1 MSVPMNIAEGA
12 GRSTPPEFAR
22 FLSIAAGSLN
32 ELEYQL
38 ELAAD
43 LGFGSADLGT
53 DLRAEVAEIRAMV
66 TALRRK
72 VNPPRSD

>member
-38 ELAAD
+38 ELAED
-43 LGFGSADLGT
+43 LGFGSPGVGT
-53 DLRAEVAEIRAMV
+53 ELRGEVAEIRAML

-72 VNPPRSD
+72 VNPPSSN